1 MSLYTE
7 YSLYHARILD
17 ITKICELRD
26 YDVKGH
32 RELIL
37 FLYRYFTCCFIQDPE
52 EALDKA
58 LELNSMFKEPLGER
72 EVIRDTKSA
81 QKAYVDKKYKYTN
94 TKLIE
99 ILDITLE
106 EQMHLKT
113 IISGKEKYRR
123 CADEKKA
130 KQKAKRRNEN
140 GLTKKQQEMKDL
152 KTEIKELKDKGNSVR
167 EIAKILGISKSK
179 VGRLV

>member
-1 MSLYTE
+1 MYNSKTKEKVNFSIADGLENPCSLNKNHFY
-7 YSLYHARILD
+7 
-17 ITKICELRD
+17 
-26 YDVKGH
+26 
-32 RELIL
+32 
-37 FLYRYFTCCFIQDPE
+37 
-52 EALDKA
+52 
-58 LELNSMFKEPLGER
+58 
-72 EVIRDTKSA
+72 
-81 QKAYVDKKYKYTN
+81 YVDKKYKYTN

>member
-1 MSLYTE
+1 
-7 YSLYHARILD
+7 
-17 ITKICELRD
+17 
-26 YDVKGH
+26 
-32 RELIL
+32 
-37 FLYRYFTCCFIQDPE
+37 
-52 EALDKA
+52 
-58 LELNSMFKEPLGER
+58 MFKEPLGER

-113 IISGKEKYRR
+113 IISGKDKCRR

-152 KTEIKELKDKGNSVR
+152 KTEI
-167 EIAKILGISKSK
+167 
-179 VGRLV
+179 